1 MKAALERWLLQRW
14 YGGERPGLAL
24 RALAGVYR
32 MALQSRSVHAMA
44 VGVPVV
50 VVGNFTAGGT
60 GKTPLV
66 IALAQHLS
74 TLGWRPAVV
83 SRGHGRRGNAPVRV
97 TAATSAAEA
106 GDEPVLIHRRAGVPV
121 FVDADRVAAAR
132 AAVAAGCNLVIADD
146 GLQHR
151 RLARDVEIEVVD
163 GARGYGN
170 GLLLPAGPL
179 RERPRA
185 TDFRIINLGAS
196 PSAVPMDDP
205 AAPRAQA
212 AGDWTMRL
220 QLAASADP
228 VGRVGAQP
236 RVLSSFIGDSVQ
248 AIAGIGHPARFFDAL
263 HDAGLRVDGHAFA
276 DHHVFTAD
284 ELRALPRP
292 LLMTEKDATKCAG
305 FDLDDAWSV
314 GVDAQLTPG
323 LLEAISRR
331 VGEASTRG

>member
-32 MALQSRSVHAMA
+32 MALQSRSVHAVA

-163 GARGYGN
+163 GARGYGWLRPPTPWAGWERN
-170 GLLLPAGPL
+170 RASCPASSGTPC
-179 RERPRA
+179 RRSRASAIPRGSS
-185 TDFRIINLGAS
+185 TLCTTRGC
-196 PSAVPMDDP
+196 
-205 AAPRAQA
+205 
-212 AGDWTMRL
+212 GWTAMRL
-220 QLAASADP
+220 QITMCSLP
-228 VGRVGAQP
+228 TNCGRC
-236 RVLSSFIGDSVQ
+236 RD
-248 AIAGIGHPARFFDAL
+248 R
-263 HDAGLRVDGHAFA
+263 
-276 DHHVFTAD
+276 
-284 ELRALPRP
+284 
-292 LLMTEKDATKCAG
+292 C
-305 FDLDDAWSV
+305 
-314 GVDAQLTPG
+314 
-323 LLEAISRR
+323 
-331 VGEASTRG
+331 

>member
-32 MALQSRSVHAMA
+32 MALQSRSVHAVA

-151 RLARDVEIEVVD
+151 RLARELEIEVVVGD
-163 GARGYGN
+163 VASEPIRDSAEFEVHGADPSERVCRAHPSDAPGRPASSKPLRGART
-170 GLLLPAGPL
+170 
-179 RERPRA
+179 R
-185 TDFRIINLGAS
+185 D
-196 PSAVPMDDP
+196 
-205 AAPRAQA
+205 
-212 AGDWTMRL
+212 
-220 QLAASADP
+220 
-228 VGRVGAQP
+228 
-236 RVLSSFIGDSVQ
+236 
-248 AIAGIGHPARFFDAL
+248 
-263 HDAGLRVDGHAFA
+263 
-276 DHHVFTAD
+276 
-284 ELRALPRP
+284 
-292 LLMTEKDATKCAG
+292 
-305 FDLDDAWSV
+305 
-314 GVDAQLTPG
+314 
-323 LLEAISRR
+323 RR
-331 VGEASTRG
+331 R